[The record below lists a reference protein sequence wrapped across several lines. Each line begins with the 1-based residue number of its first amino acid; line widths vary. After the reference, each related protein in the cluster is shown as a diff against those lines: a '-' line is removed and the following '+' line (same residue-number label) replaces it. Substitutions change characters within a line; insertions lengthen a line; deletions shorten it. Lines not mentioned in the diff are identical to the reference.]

1 MLMCL
6 AYIHLFMMIFGL
18 ILLIVMV
25 FVLNKLSQDSL
36 QILLDKQEQEEI
48 KTGRQVNIEMTN
60 I

>member
-1 MLMCL
+1 
-6 AYIHLFMMIFGL
+6 
-18 ILLIVMV
+18 MV

>member
-1 MLMCL
+1 MCL